1 MLKDLRNLKNY
12 TPKGELSKGHRGRFI
27 GRLEEEFK
35 EVEPKGRHSVVQWLK
50 IAAAIA
56 LIISIGQFADL
67 GTDPIEEQKSIEQAG
82 LALFSP
88 KLGEIERY
96 YLNSIRYELS
106 EVAGSDV
113 DRDLLNG
120 YLVKLEELDVSYKT
134 LSKDLEKNGF
144 CDATVNAL
152 LENLQ
157 LRMDLIKD
165 LKEQNK
171 TQENE

>member
-1 MLKDLRNLKNY
+1 MLKDLRNLKDY
-12 TPKGELSKGHRGRFI
+12 APKDSLEKGHRGRFMD
-27 GRLEEEFK
+27 RLDKELEE
-35 EVEPKGRHSVVQWLK
+35 PKNQKGFSSFIWIKV
-50 IAAAIA
+50 AAAIV
-56 LIISIGQFADL
+56 LIFSIGHFADT
-67 GTDPIEEQKSIEQAG
+67 GSSPKEEQTKIEQAG
-82 LALFSP
+82 LGLFSP

-96 YLNSIRYELS
+96 YLNSIRYELG
-106 EVAGSDV
+106 EVTGSDV
-113 DRDLLNG
+113 DRELLNG
-120 YLVKLEELDVSYKT
+120 YLVKLEELDSSYKA

-171 TQENE
+171 TQQNE